1 MQSFSCEGHA
11 FVPTDLSSYF
21 LFPPNYWGQNLSFFS
36 FNPAIPLQTHKE
48 QSIFPALVQAF

>member
-48 QSIFPALVQAF
+48 QSIFPALV